1 MNASPDTPSV
11 DTSSADTATGAAS
24 PHDPAAG
31 ESSFAAAPPEADAAP
46 PPRRAWLPWLGAA
59 AVGGGLVLGA
69 VAIASLL
76 SNRDTGVSVLDA
88 RLAGLE
94 LQLRELAARPLPPDA
109 RAVDELTARL
119 GKVEAAPA
127 PASDPALAN
136 RVAALEGGVNA
147 LTETVAVL
155 GRRSDEA
162 AAAARDAVARADA
175 ASAALAEL
183 KQQVAHLSAPSVA
196 RGEFDAVADRVAG
209 LEKSEKAAVS
219 DDRALRLALAATA
232 LAAAVA
238 RGDAFAPELATVT
251 ALGADPKAT
260 AALAPFAATGVPS
273 AAALARELAAIAPSL
288 RPAADAPAGESFLHK
303 LQLNAEKLVRVRP
316 LDGAAGSDSAAI
328 VARVEGKA
336 ARADV
341 AGALAELAQLPPA
354 ARAPAEAWIKKAQ
367 AREATVAASRRLAAD
382 TLAGLGK

>member
-1 MNASPDTPSV
+1 MTASPDTPS
-11 DTSSADTATGAAS
+11 ADTAPGGTA
-24 PHDPAAG
+24 PQDPAA
-31 ESSFAAAPPEADAAP
+31 SDSAPAAAPPEADAAP
-46 PPRRAWLPWLGAA
+46 PRRRRAWLPWLGAA

-119 GKVEAAPA
+119 AKVEAAPA

-147 LTETVAVL
+147 LTGTVAVL

-162 AAAARDAVARADA
+162 AAAARDAGARADA

-196 RGEFDAVADRVAG
+196 RGEFDAVTNRVAG
-209 LEKSEKAAVS
+209 LEKSEKAAAS

-232 LAAAVA
+232 LAAAVV

-251 ALGADPKAT
+251 AVGADPKAT

-273 AAALARELAAIAPSL
+273 AAALARELAEIAPSL
-288 RPAADAPAGESFLHK
+288 RPAADAAAGESFLHK

-328 VARVEGKA
+328 VARVEAKA

-341 AGALAELAQLPPA
+341 AGALAELAQLPLD

-367 AREATVAASRRLAAD
+367 AREAAVAASRRLAAD

>member
-1 MNASPDTPSV
+1 MTAAPDTPS
-11 DTSSADTATGAAS
+11 ADTAPGHPS

-31 ESSFAAAPPEADAAP
+31 ETSSAAAPTEADAAP

-94 LQLRELAARPLPPDA
+94 LQLRELAARPLPPEA

-119 GKVEAAPA
+119 AKVEAAPA

-162 AAAARDAVARADA
+162 AAAARDAGARADA
-175 ASAALAEL
+175 AAAALAEL
-183 KQQVAHLSAPSVA
+183 KQQVAHLSAPAVA
-196 RGEFDAVADRVAG
+196 RGEFDAMTERVAG
-209 LEKSEKAAVS
+209 LEKSEKAAAS

-251 ALGADPKAT
+251 ALGADPKLT

-273 AAALARELAAIAPSL
+273 AAALAREFAEIAPSL
-288 RPAADAPAGESFLHK
+288 RPAADTPSRESFLHK

-328 VARVEGKA
+328 VARVEAKA

-367 AREATVAASRRLAAD
+367 AREAAVAASRRLAAD